1 MDDRIKQLIL
11 DYGSQKIARMTLNDK
26 KVIADLHDTL
36 TPYDKGKAT
45 NWNGCAACFNKSVS
59 RLMHYINNLPE
70 DVKPQPE
77 VKRSKKRGR
86 PAKNNK

>member
-1 MDDRIKQLIL
+1 MDNRIKQLIL
-11 DYGSQKIARMTLNDK
+11 DYGTQKIARITLEDK
-26 KVIADLHDTL
+26 KAIALLHDTL
-36 TPYDKGKAT
+36 IPYDKGKAT

-59 RLMHYINNLPE
+59 RLVYYINNLPE

-86 PAKNNK
+86 PANNKK